1 MNAKTTVFGAD
12 MRIIRKILIVF
23 VLVTSI
29 SAVAKADGIDFYGG
43 TGGGLTFTPQ
53 VGQSLTVSNAPISLL
68 WPLSSPSTQYSVSG
82 GLLNFATGAATQIT
96 SGAGYN
102 SVTFGGGS
110 GPDLTLAGNVYDAS
124 NTLIASGNL
133 LTGQFLDGSGAF
145 YDTFG
150 LGFFGGSFNITGISN
165 ALVQA
170 LFGAPYGGSGGGVDA
185 QALHLQVN
193 YSNGSYTGNVAST
206 NLVAAIPEP
215 ATLLL
220 FGTGLVVLGALLRKF
235 MNQGSKG
242 SAEEG
247 PF

>member
-1 MNAKTTVFGAD
+1 MHAKTTAFGAD

-29 SAVAKADGIDFYGG
+29 STIAKADGIDFYGG

-53 VGQSLTVSNAPISLL
+53 VGQSLSVGNAPISLL
-68 WPLSSPSTQYSVSG
+68 WPLSSPSTPYSVIG
-82 GLLNFATGAATQIT
+82 GFLNFTTGAATNVT
-96 SGAGYN
+96 SGVGFN

-110 GPDLTLAGNVYDAS
+110 GPDLTVVGDVYDAS

-133 LTGQFLDGSGAF
+133 LTGQFLDGSGTF
-145 YDTFG
+145 YNTFG

-185 QALHLQVN
+185 QALQLQVN
-193 YSNGSYTGNVAST
+193 YSNGSYTGDVAST
-206 NLVAAIPEP
+206 NLVASIPEP

-220 FGTGLVVLGALLRKF
+220 FGTGLLVCGVLLRKF
-235 MNQGSKG
+235 LNHGDE
-242 SAEEG
+242 SAEER
-247 PF
+247 PL

>member
-1 MNAKTTVFGAD
+1 
-12 MRIIRKILIVF
+12 MRIIYKILIAF
-23 VLVTSI
+23 VLLVSI

-53 VGQSLTVSNAPISLL
+53 VGQSLAVNNAPISLL
-68 WPLSSPSTQYSVSG
+68 WPLSSPSTQYSVIG
-82 GLLNFATGAATQIT
+82 GLLNFTTGAATQVT
-96 SGAGYN
+96 SGPGYN

-110 GPDLTLAGNVYDAS
+110 GQDLTLSGTVYDAS
-124 NTLIASGNL
+124 NNSIASGNL
-133 LTGQFLDGSGAF
+133 LTGQFLDGSGTF

-150 LGFFGGSFNITGISN
+150 LGFFGGSFNITGISD

-185 QALHLQVN
+185 QALHLQVD
-193 YSNGSYTGNVAST
+193 YSNGSYSGNVAST

-220 FGTGLVVLGALLRKF
+220 FGSGLLVCAALLRKLV
-235 MNQGSKG
+235 NQDSGSGEK
-242 SAEEG
+242 G